1 MGGFKKGL
9 VLMKFSTDIVGGSEK
24 VQKCADV
31 MYGRVQTS
39 EGQPSAYDLISE
51 SMWEM
56 IRWLTFGNV

>member
-1 MGGFKKGL
+1 MTVSDEVLYWLSGGW
-9 VLMKFSTDIVGGSEK
+9 EK

-31 MYGRVQTS
+31 MYGSFQTS
-39 EGQPSAYDLISE
+39 QGQPSAYDLISE